1 MPTVPARRIIAVS
14 HDEAFG
20 RELAV
25 GLGAVAGTVDVHQTL
40 DALGTGEPPA
50 LCVIHLGGELARMAD
65 EVLPRLAGG
74 GPVIAVIPRPD
85 LAAAVELLQA
95 SERVAGV
102 VVADGFDPRRLSA
115 LAARILAGELSGLD
129 SVMAPGTPI
138 HTRVVGDYRDK
149 ARCMSRISELVEQA
163 EVPRRHR
170 APIEQCIDEMVMNAL
185 YDAPVD
191 PRGASLFAGIPTR
204 ARIAMRTEHSVVVRY
219 ACDGKQFAVS
229 VCDAF
234 GTLDRATVLGS
245 LHKCLHAEQP
255 IDRKAG
261 GAGLGL
267 YLMANAATAVSF
279 QVVPG
284 IATEALCLFDLE
296 APRLALAQ
304 LDFVQLDAAGRRA
317 TASRRLPAGPRFRG
331 PRLAV
336 LAAVIVLLGFVA
348 DRVLRRRPGGAEPT
362 PAAAVATVELD
373 SQPTGA
379 AVEIDGM
386 PVGSTPL
393 TLSSLVPGR
402 PVSIVFKRIGYRAA
416 TARLEVPGVGRG
428 KRLVQPLEA
437 SDELVRV
444 HFVSKPPGAEIRE
457 TGRPATIDRTYT
469 PADVFVE
476 VNRVQRFTLTMPGH
490 VPLVIAP
497 FMPGRGAPGRGAP
510 GRGAP
515 GLEKGGDL
523 VEGATL
529 RIEATLDGT
538 VTVSEA
544 PHCTEVALPID
555 CTLAPGTYVVAYLG
569 PDHARITHTVM
580 MAGQDAIEKF
590 ELGVIEAGPGKLL
603 QPGGARKIVVEAG
616 THTITVSDAAGPH
629 AATHTATVTVKPGAT
644 VVAN

>member
-20 RELAV
+20 HELAA
-25 GLGAVAGTVDVHQTL
+25 GLRAMAGTVDVHQTL
-40 DALGTGEPPA
+40 DALGTGELPA
-50 LCVIHLGGELARMAD
+50 LCVIHLEGELARAAD

-85 LAAAVELLQA
+85 LAAVVELLQA

-102 VVADGFDPRRLSA
+102 LVADGFDPRRLSA
-115 LAARILAGELSGLD
+115 MAARILADEPCGLD
-129 SVMAPGTPI
+129 HVMAPGTPI
-138 HTRVVGDYRDK
+138 HTRAVGDYQDK
-149 ARCMSRISELVEQA
+149 SRCMSRISELVEQA
-163 EVPRRHR
+163 NVPRRYR
-170 APIEQCIDEMVMNAL
+170 ASIEQCVDEMVMNAL

-191 PRGASLFAGIPTR
+191 ARGAPLFAGIPTR
-204 ARIAMRTEHSVVVRY
+204 ARITMRTEHSVVVRY

-229 VCDAF
+229 VRDAF
-234 GTLDRATVLGS
+234 GTLDRATVLGH

-267 YLMANAATAVSF
+267 YLMVNAATAVSF
-279 QVVPG
+279 HVVPG

-296 APRLALAQ
+296 APKLALEQ
-304 LDFVQLDAAGRRA
+304 LAFVQLDAAGRRA
-317 TASRRLPAGPRFRG
+317 TASRRLPAGSRFRVQV
-331 PRLAV
+331 LAV
-336 LAAVIVLLGFVA
+336 MVAIIVLLGLVA
-348 DRVLRRRPGGAEPT
+348 GWVLRRHPGDAET
-362 PAAAVATVELD
+362 IPAAAVATVELD

-393 TLSSLVPGR
+393 TLRSLVPGK

-416 TARLEVPGVGRG
+416 TARLEVPGVGSS
-428 KRLVQPLEA
+428 KRLVQPLET

-444 HFVSKPPGAEIRE
+444 HFVSTPPGAEIRE
-457 TGRPATIDRTYT
+457 TGRPAAIDRTYT

-476 VNRVQRFTLTMPGH
+476 ANRVQRFTLTMPGH

-497 FMPGRGAPGRGAP
+497 FTPGRGTS
-510 GRGAP
+510 
-515 GLEKGGDL
+515 GLEKGGNL

-538 VTVSEA
+538 VAVSGA

-569 PDHARITHTVM
+569 SGRARITHTVM
-580 MAGQDAIEKF
+580 MADRDVIEKF

-603 QPGGARKIVVEAG
+603 QPGGLRKIVVEAG
-616 THTITVSDAAGPH
+616 THTVTVSDDAGPH
-629 AATHTATVTVKPGAT
+629 AASHTAMVTVKPGAT
-644 VVAN
+644 VLAN